1 MEADPMQID
10 VQHLTHIYNEGQ
22 DDEVKALDDVSFTI
36 REGSITGIIGH
47 TGSGKSTLIQ
57 HLNALLKPSSGKI
70 MAGDTDIT
78 SKETSMPEI
87 RRKIGLVFQYSEY
100 QLFEETIAK
109 DIAFGPKNLGL
120 SEEETDARVREAM
133 AAVDMDYDTFA
144 EESPFELSGGQ
155 KRRVAIAGVL
165 AMRPEVLILDE
176 PAAGLDPVSHR
187 GMMELIKRLNTDR
200 HTTIVLVSHNM
211 DDIAEYCTDVIVMN
225 RGKLIMQGTP
235 AEVFSHNENLESIGL
250 GLPFGQQLMREMRKS
265 GADISGEGVLS
276 AEDAAG
282 AVLEWLKEK
291 NA

>member
-265 GADISGEGVLS
+265 GADISGEDVLS

>member
-1 MEADPMQID
+1 MQID